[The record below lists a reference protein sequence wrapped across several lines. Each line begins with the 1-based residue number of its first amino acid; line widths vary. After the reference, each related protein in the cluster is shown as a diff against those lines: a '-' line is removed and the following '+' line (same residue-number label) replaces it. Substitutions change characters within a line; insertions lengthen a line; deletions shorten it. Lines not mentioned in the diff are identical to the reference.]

1 VTLYDNKGRAQ
12 QALPE
17 NAAQESDG
25 NLEKIAEATRITQ
38 TELLR
43 LMLIEM
49 RVQTFI
55 LATEFGVSET
65 NLAQLRSDPDL
76 LEE

>member
-25 NLEKIAEATRITQ
+25 NLDKIAEATRITQ
-38 TELLR
+38 AELLR
-43 LMLIEM
+43 LILVEM

-55 LATEFGVSET
+55 LATEFGVSEAD
-65 NLAQLRSDPDL
+65 LAELRSDPDL
-76 LEE
+76 LEK